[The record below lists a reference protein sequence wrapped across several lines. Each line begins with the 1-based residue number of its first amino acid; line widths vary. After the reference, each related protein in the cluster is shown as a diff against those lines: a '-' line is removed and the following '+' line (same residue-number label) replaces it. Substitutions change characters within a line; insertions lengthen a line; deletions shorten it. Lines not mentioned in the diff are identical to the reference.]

1 MAQGHSKSR
10 AIAMCRTSMKM
21 SEKPM
26 IRWVEPFAYQAG
38 KPFRVMPLG
47 TFKRGERTLTITK
60 DNLQQMAANFE
71 NGRPR
76 WKVPVYFGHPT
87 AEQPDPPKAGNIAS
101 VEVRDDGLYAVPEY
115 TDKGKA
121 SVEGGEYQFVSPG
134 VLWDKNGSAYV
145 DEQGRQFD
153 NVIEHVAL
161 TNRPFFGQHVALF
174 SEPGVIENMH
184 DEAYGHGYKGHRLLE
199 ALETVSGLADSMED
213 VEELSGP
220 LQTAKNALK
229 EAMSKILALFS
240 ADGPNPDGELF
251 QSKGHMGKSGPHA
264 GHGGGKGSM
273 KGGGGAA
280 GGASKEERDKAHEE
294 FKFLNKRMAA
304 GNLKAGEKALL
315 EQRMEKLAKKVLGV
329 PENASEGL
337 ESETFAMTPK
347 MLEKMQQMLDDMPEG
362 EARAMRKQMMGMNL
376 AEMEA
381 HMRKEMGMDKM
392 SETFAVWTTAFMNDL
407 PDSSFL
413 YVESGGEKDESGKTK
428 PRSLRHFPYKD
439 AGGKIDLPHLRN
451 ALARIPQSSLPA
463 DVKERV
469 AAKARRLAGG
479 TGEIEVS
486 EKNSIT
492 SEGEKMGNDN
502 QSQPVSAEEFAAL
515 KAKADKLDALEIEVG
530 TLKTKA
536 AEADTFATQLIEM
549 KRQRRRDQLLRR
561 AEQFVAI
568 PEKPETIAE
577 KLQALEEMDAA
588 RIAALPEAQ
597 RKDAPSLFT
606 WFDGLLGTLDQAM
619 VQADLFG
626 QKSVAQK
633 EQADTFE
640 AAVEAKLTDKFAG
653 DRAKYAEAMEAVGA
667 ERPDLAHQYTM
678 RQRKAR

>member
-1 MAQGHSKSR
+1 MPYPGLSDAASTRLDACVKKIMAQGHSKSR

-21 SEKPM
+21 SEEPM
-26 IRWVEPFAYQAG
+26 IRWVEPFTYQAG

-47 TFKRGERTLTITK
+47 TFKRGDRTLTITQ
-60 DNLQQMAANFE
+60 DDLQQMAANFE
-71 NGRPR
+71 GGRPR

-87 AEQPDPPKAGNIAS
+87 AEQPDPPKAGNVAS

-121 SVEGGEYQFVSPG
+121 SVEDGEYQFVSPG

-174 SEPGVIENMH
+174 SEPGVVEKMMSDYSEQAH
-184 DEAYGHGYKGHRLLE
+184 DYDGHRLLS
-199 ALETVSGLADSMED
+199 ALEAVSGLADGMEN
-213 VEELSGP
+213 VEELAGP

-229 EAMSKILALFS
+229 EAMNKMLALFS
-240 ADGPNPDGELF
+240 DG
-251 QSKGHMGKSGPHA
+251 
-264 GHGGGKGSM
+264 
-273 KGGGGAA
+273 
-280 GGASKEERDKAHEE
+280 KA
-294 FKFLNKRMAA
+294 R
-304 GNLKAGEKALL
+304 
-315 EQRMEKLAKKVLGV
+315 
-329 PENASEGL
+329 S
-337 ESETFAMTPK
+337 
-347 MLEKMQQMLDDMPEG
+347 DD
-362 EARAMRKQMMGMNL
+362 
-376 AEMEA
+376 
-381 HMRKEMGMDKM
+381 
-392 SETFAVWTTAFMNDL
+392 FAVWTAAFMNDL

-413 YVESGGEKDESGKTK
+413 YIESGGEKDESGKTK

-439 AGGKIDLPHLRN
+439 AGGKTDLPHLRN

-479 TGEIEVS
+479 TGEIEVR
-486 EKNSIT
+486 EKDSVIP
-492 SEGEKMGNDN
+492 EGEKMTDKINP
-502 QSQPVSAEEFAAL
+502 QSAVSAEEFAAL

-536 AEADTFATQLIEM
+536 AEADTFATQLVEM

-577 KLQALEEMDAA
+577 KFQALEEMDAA

-606 WFDGLLGTLDQAM
+606 WFDGLLGTLDQQL
-619 VQADLFG
+619 VTADLFG
-626 QKSVAQK
+626 QKSIAQK

-640 AAVEAKLTDKFAG
+640 AAVEAKLTEKFAG
-653 DRAKYAEAMEAVGA
+653 DRAKYAEAFEAVGA
-667 ERPDLAHQYTM
+667 ERPDLAHQYTL

>member
-1 MAQGHSKSR
+1 MPYPGLSDAASAKLDACVEKIMAQGHSKSR
-10 AIAMCRTSMKM
+10 AIAMCRASMKM
-21 SEKPM
+21 SEEPM

-47 TFKRGERTLTITK
+47 TFKRGDRTLTITK
-60 DNLQQMAANFE
+60 DDLAQMAANFE
-71 NGRPR
+71 GGRPR

-87 AEQPDPPKAGNIAS
+87 AEQPDPPKAGNVAS

-121 SVEGGEYQFVSPG
+121 SVEDGEYQFVSPG

-161 TNRPFFGQHVALF
+161 TNRPFFGKHVALF
-174 SEPGVIENMH
+174 SEPGVVEQMMG
-184 DEAYGHGYKGHRLLE
+184 DYPMAMEEAHGHRLLS

-240 ADGPNPDGELF
+240 DG
-251 QSKGHMGKSGPHA
+251 
-264 GHGGGKGSM
+264 
-273 KGGGGAA
+273 
-280 GGASKEERDKAHEE
+280 
-294 FKFLNKRMAA
+294 
-304 GNLKAGEKALL
+304 
-315 EQRMEKLAKKVLGV
+315 KVH
-329 PENASEGL
+329 S
-337 ESETFAMTPK
+337 
-347 MLEKMQQMLDDMPEG
+347 DD
-362 EARAMRKQMMGMNL
+362 
-376 AEMEA
+376 
-381 HMRKEMGMDKM
+381 
-392 SETFAVWTTAFMNDL
+392 FAVWTAAFMNDL

-413 YVESGGEKDESGKTK
+413 YIESGGEKDESGKTK
-428 PRSLRHFPYKD
+428 PRGLRHFPYKD
-439 AGGKIDLPHLRN
+439 AGGKTDLPHLRN

-486 EKNSIT
+486 EKDSVIP
-492 SEGEKMGNDN
+492 EGEKMTDKTNP
-502 QSQPVSAEEFAAL
+502 QSAVSADEFAAL
-515 KAKADKLDALEIEVG
+515 KAKADKLDALEVEVG